1 MNKEDAIGIIPSNL
15 GWLEYRLNSQE
26 MEYVWGCI
34 KKKKDD
40 HTGNLA
46 GNISGS
52 YKLMDRGDWFFHN
65 TLKPLFLQYGKQFAN
80 LGEGAPVNPD
90 LSYPFQLSS
99 WWVNYQKQTEFNPS
113 HTHTGV
119 YSFVIWLKIPTK
131 WEEQH
136 NLPFM
141 DGVNDA
147 YRKASD
153 FEFEYCDLLGDI
165 RNHSFRLDKKMEG
178 RMLFFPAG
186 LRHTVYPFYNC
197 EEPRISV
204 AGNVWFKTK

>member
-1 MNKEDAIGIIPSNL
+1 MQSRTYSPHPL
-15 GWLEYRLNSQE
+15 GWIETQLDEPHIEFLWKR
-26 MEYVWGCI
+26 I
-34 KKKKDD
+34 KETDGKSMKD
-40 HTGNLA
+40 NLI
-46 GNISGS
+46 GNISNSLIIEDRANFFFKKVLLSHIQKYRHTYQGDPIRPHVYGS
-52 YKLMDRGDWFFHN
+52 VDMVLNGF
-65 TLKPLFLQYGKQFAN
+65 
-80 LGEGAPVNPD
+80 
-90 LSYPFQLSS
+90 
-99 WWVNYQKQTEFNPS
+99 WVNYQYQHEFNPY
-113 HTHTGV
+113 HHHGGI